1 MMIDDGLDYPND
13 IIKYVLQVVF
23 RGYVFLWSFSKGM
36 LVSRCEFK
44 MTDRNEVK
52 QMGEGF
58 MKVSKLKMPYY
69 IIFCSMLKVRQ
80 RFCQYVKLWNRII
93 SDDFDKVLV
102 D

>member
-1 MMIDDGLDYPND
+1 MIDDGLDYPND

-58 MKVSKLKMPYY
+58 M
-69 IIFCSMLKVRQ
+69 
-80 RFCQYVKLWNRII
+80 N
-93 SDDFDKVLV
+93 DFEIKDAILHNILFDVESQAKILSVC
-102 D
+102 